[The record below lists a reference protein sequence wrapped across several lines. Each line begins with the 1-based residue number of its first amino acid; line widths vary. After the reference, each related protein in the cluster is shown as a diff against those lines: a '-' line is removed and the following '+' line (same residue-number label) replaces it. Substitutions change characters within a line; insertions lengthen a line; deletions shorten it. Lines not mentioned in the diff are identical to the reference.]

1 MLLSAKNASVLW
13 LIGSWLIDW
22 FCCSMFAYP
31 VPSIEFGPKS
41 LTVVAGDNVTLSCG
55 TLPNNDSQL
64 TINWQRNGQSIPLSR
79 HRQTLLH
86 IPDNGSISSL
96 HLDHVSELDEGVYQC
111 TARNELGL
119 DVSRPA
125 RLSVQ
130 CKWLVIGGRWLMI
143 WIYVQFMI
151 ASWRQNHGR
160 TTIRVQCYERHKC
173 SNRMQ
178 CPRTTSSKDWIV
190 QRWWFSTGKWWIDLQ
205 LTLIATT
212 NRYIR

>member
-1 MLLSAKNASVLW
+1 MPN
-13 LIGSWLIDW
+13 
-22 FCCSMFAYP
+22 
-31 VPSIEFGPKS
+31 IEFGPKS
-41 LTVVAGDNVTLSCG
+41 ITVVAGENVTLSCG

-96 HLDHVSELDEGVYQC
+96 HIDYVSELDEGVYQC

-130 CKWLVIGGRWLMI
+130 CKLLLLLMI
-143 WIYVQFMI
+143 
-151 ASWRQNHGR
+151 
-160 TTIRVQCYERHKC
+160 
-173 SNRMQ
+173 
-178 CPRTTSSKDWIV
+178 
-190 QRWWFSTGKWWIDLQ
+190 DL
-205 LTLIATT
+205 I
-212 NRYIR
+212 